1 MKKTLLAILLALALT
16 AIPVG
21 SALAADTADVTVTAT
36 PGWVSIT
43 NDSATGNN
51 YDFGVVLPNTDK
63 DTGTGYF
70 TITNASTVA
79 MDINIK
85 CDGWSST
92 GTAWTYGDPTSGD
105 DTARL
110 NASDGDGAYDVVIV
124 AIDTDYLLSDAVAV
138 GNDVDWELQLDAPV
152 TFTYVDVQTTT
163 VTITAV
169 PD

>member
-1 MKKTLLAILLALALT
+1 MKKTILAILLAAVLT
-16 AIPVG
+16 VIPVS
-21 SALAADTADVTVTAT
+21 SALAANTADVTVTAT

-43 NDSATGNN
+43 NAPDN
-51 YDFGVVLPNTDK
+51 YDFGVVLADTDK

-85 CDGWSST
+85 CDGWSSSGSAWIY
-92 GTAWTYGDPTSGD
+92 GTPAE
-105 DTARL
+105 DTAQL
-110 NASDGDGAYDVVIV
+110 KASDGDGNYDVVIA

-152 TFTYVDVQTTT
+152 SFTHVDVQTTT
-163 VTITAV
+163 VTLTAV